1 MYKDWEGSVML
12 KVVYPAGTNL
22 EAKKE
27 LIFKRYQR
35 VPSMEEDRVL
45 RFKVMRMY
53 INELDK
59 AMMNY
64 YGDTL
69 AAAGE
74 EIAKYT
80 DQMEH

>member
-1 MYKDWEGSVML
+1 ML

-35 VPSMEEDRVL
+35 VPSMEEDRML

-53 INELDK
+53 IDELDK
-59 AMMNY
+59 LLIDDPQIEYVTGSA
-64 YGDTL
+64 TL
-69 AAAGE
+69 TPSDAYSA
-74 EIAKYT
+74 
-80 DQMEH
+80 